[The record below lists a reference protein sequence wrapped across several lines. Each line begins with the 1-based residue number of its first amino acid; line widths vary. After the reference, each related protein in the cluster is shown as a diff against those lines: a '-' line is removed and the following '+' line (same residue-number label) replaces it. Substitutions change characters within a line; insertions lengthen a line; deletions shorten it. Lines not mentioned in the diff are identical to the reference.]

1 MEKFALPQIE
11 SKWPRLF
18 AHAGIYLI
26 IVFALSNL
34 AGWQWDI
41 GIFKSLPAGTAP
53 MNPLTAIGLAC
64 SCVGTIL
71 LYKLK
76 DKKRKTGLIKLLA
89 VFVFSIGFLK
99 ISSEVLF
106 PWLNFDKWLFYNKLL
121 ETELKNLPTSIAY
134 STAFNFILTGCSIFI
149 LSLKKESLQGC
160 VRGGLLIIG
169 LISLSTILGYIYG
182 VDVLSSYLANSL
194 MAFNTAVCFFLLSI
208 SMLLFNNKGFV
219 HHITS
224 RYKGGIMA
232 RYLLPVSIIFS
243 ILFGVLR
250 LFGERSGWYSNSIG
264 VALFTLFNI
273 VILVVIILKSS
284 IPLNWFAV
292 QLEKEISQ
300 REKKEE
306 ELKELQLNL
315 EDIITKRTNEAMQLR
330 NELDRQEKY
339 RQMDIMQATLNAED
353 KERTKIGEELHD
365 NVNQLLASAKLYV
378 EAALHDESDWKLYIS
393 RGKEIISTGIEEIRK
408 LSKALVLPKFEQTSL
423 IRSIEELASLIA
435 ETTKLHFQLD
445 VSQLDERKL
454 KPAHKLLL
462 YRIIQEQLTNILK
475 HAHASLVEIRLDQDS
490 STVRLTIIDNGKGFD
505 TRAARKGIGISN
517 MQNRVSYYNGRVA
530 IFSEKNVGTTLNAA
544 FDVNV

>member
-1 MEKFALPQIE
+1 
-11 SKWPRLF
+11 
-18 AHAGIYLI
+18 
-26 IVFALSNL
+26 
-34 AGWQWDI
+34 
-41 GIFKSLPAGTAP
+41 
-53 MNPLTAIGLAC
+53 
-64 SCVGTIL
+64 
-71 LYKLK
+71 
-76 DKKRKTGLIKLLA
+76 
-89 VFVFSIGFLK
+89 
-99 ISSEVLF
+99 
-106 PWLNFDKWLFYNKLL
+106 
-121 ETELKNLPTSIAY
+121 
-134 STAFNFILTGCSIFI
+134 
-149 LSLKKESLQGC
+149 
-160 VRGGLLIIG
+160 
-169 LISLSTILGYIYG
+169 
-182 VDVLSSYLANSL
+182 
-194 MAFNTAVCFFLLSI
+194 
-208 SMLLFNNKGFV
+208 
-219 HHITS
+219 
-224 RYKGGIMA
+224 
-232 RYLLPVSIIFS
+232 
-243 ILFGVLR
+243 
-250 LFGERSGWYSNSIG
+250 
-264 VALFTLFNI
+264 
-273 VILVVIILKSS
+273 
-284 IPLNWFAV
+284 
-292 QLEKEISQ
+292 
-300 REKKEE
+300 
-306 ELKELQLNL
+306 
-315 EDIITKRTNEAMQLR
+315 MQLR